1 MPTALPVVFSAYSTQ
16 LPSVLR
22 GRCHGVAS
30 SVCFMIP
37 FVRQLWHATGVRHAT
52 RESLSALLSA
62 RKVVVLIPG
71 GVQEVLAMTHGDEEV
86 AYLTRRR
93 GFARMALRHGAPL
106 APVFAFGQ
114 TATYTWMRPGSPYV
128 PDAWVSAVSRA
139 IGFVPISLHGVWGT
153 ALPHKAPLYVVIGK
167 PIPLPLSQRTRAAPA
182 RHSSGAAPTEPAA
195 AGGHNTSTIDC
206 KDATAAAAAAAAA
219 AGAGGVAVSGP
230 KQPGVA
236 AGSLLT
242 RRRKAAA
249 ASAAGGIPAGQQV
262 GDDPGSG
269 PGHSD
274 GTVAAEAC
282 ATQRA
287 TGPECATAGAVA
299 VGGEGEGEGE
309 AVGAHAEGAGVEESG
324 WEEGDEETVQL
335 YLKQYIAALEA
346 LHEKHKVAAGCGHMR
361 LRVI

>member
-71 GVQEVLAMTHGDEEV
+71 GVQEVLAMTHGDEE
-86 AYLTRRR
+86 
-93 GFARMALRHGAPL
+93 
-106 APVFAFGQ
+106 